1 MMDVDGPRA
10 LPMLISLNSLPAYQI
25 ECSVPAATWRAVKV
39 CDVLQEEREESL
51 WLKQFGMAGIFA
63 CHHSNLAGVRNM
75 HLLLKSSAQ
84 ANAISTEL
92 MAKGRHL
99 ERDDNHTT
107 GWTHFTSDL
116 NLAYIDYICSK
127 PAHLIPSLLQVS
139 PLAATHT
146 NYMHE
151 FLQYKDYPPQ
161 EPCSMEEY
169 PPIGKN
175 QLLEMEVITFEGSW
189 LLDRLRQ
196 EPTSPV
202 PLDMHCLEALIFA
215 HKSQAQK
222 WQPFAVP
229 MYPTDG
235 PIDAIIRQ
243 LAWWAFD
250 KMILEGKTPE
260 QEVCPVESF
269 SCQENIGVLCWKSTY
284 QSLVIS
290 MTPAKVG

>member
-10 LPMLISLNSLPAYQI
+10 LPMSISSNSSPAYQI

-92 MAKGRHL
+92 MAEGRHL

-107 GWTHFTSDL
+107 GWTHFTS
-116 NLAYIDYICSK
+116 NLI
-127 PAHLIPSLLQVS
+127 LSLLQVS
-139 PLAATHT
+139 PLAAIHT

-151 FLQYKDYPPQ
+151 FLRYKDYPPW
-161 EPCSMEEY
+161 EPCLMEEY
-169 PPIGKN
+169 PPIRKN
-175 QLLEMEVITFEGSW
+175 RLREMEVITFEGSW
-189 LLDRLRQ
+189 LLDWLRQ

-202 PLDMHCLEALIFA
+202 PLDMHHLEA
-215 HKSQAQK
+215 
-222 WQPFAVP
+222 
-229 MYPTDG
+229 
-235 PIDAIIRQ
+235 AICSSN
-243 LAWWAFD
+243 
-250 KMILEGKTPE
+250 
-260 QEVCPVESF
+260 VS
-269 SCQENIGVLCWKSTY
+269 S
-284 QSLVIS
+284 
-290 MTPAKVG
+290 

>member
-1 MMDVDGPRA
+1 MS
-10 LPMLISLNSLPAYQI
+10 ISLNSLPAYQI
-25 ECSVPAATWRAVKV
+25 ECSVPAATWHAVKV

-63 CHHSNLAGVRNM
+63 CHHSNLAGVRNL

-107 GWTHFTSDL
+107 GWTHFMSDL
-116 NLAYIDYICSK
+116 NLAYVDYICSK

-139 PLAATHT
+139 PLAAMRT

-151 FLQYKDYPPQ
+151 FLWYKDYPPQ

-175 QLLEMEVITFEGSW
+175 RLWEMKVITFEGSW
-189 LLDRLRQ
+189 LLDQLRQ

-202 PLDMHCLEALIFA
+202 PLDMHRLEALIFA

-229 MYPTDG
+229 MYPTDR
-235 PIDAIIRQ
+235 PVDAVICQ
-243 LAWWAFD
+243 LARWAFD

-260 QEVCPVESF
+260 
-269 SCQENIGVLCWKSTY
+269 
-284 QSLVIS
+284 
-290 MTPAKVG
+290 